1 MAFQAYL
8 TKKFFLLIIIC
19 IPFSLFSQSKQTF
32 IKGKITDAQTN
43 EPIPFANIFFKG
55 TTIGTTS
62 DFDGNYSIKT
72 DNPTDSLHVLV
83 LNYKGRG
90 KKVKRGIAQ
99 TIDFQLKPTSF
110 DLGLVVI
117 KAGENP
123 AYEIIRKA
131 RENKKNFNMNN
142 LDAYEYKSYTKID
155 ISLDKIT
162 EKFRNSKTMKPFAP
176 IFDSL
181 QKAAGEHGQVVLP
194 FFITE
199 QLSDVYYLKDPKR
212 QKTIVQGNKITGLV
226 IENFQIFEQ
235 FIGKAFQEYNFNDNF
250 VNILERSFLS
260 PIGAGSLSFYDY
272 YIQDTIPIDNDSCIE
287 LKVKPRNNVDLLF
300 SGKIWISKN
309 NYALRRIDLEILPTA
324 NINFIERY
332 KIQQD
337 YEQVTDNQSFVPS
350 KTRVLVDLQDLGDS
364 TAGLIGKFYIANKDF
379 VVNQPKPIKFYQ
391 QNLEI
396 DPNSRNK
403 EEEYWQVERRKMIT
417 DAETVERSY
426 TVIDSLRKSPRI
438 STIRRAIRIIWDGYY
453 NFKYVQLGHWYT
465 MFGYNDI
472 EGFRFQGTL
481 QTNIN
486 WSKKWILK
494 GHLAYGFKD
503 TKLKYNGQV
512 EYFLDRSKW
521 EKIGIRHQYDIERL
535 GIDPDF
541 LESHV
546 FLNWLFIF
554 SSQFGYLQRMSLTDQ
569 TRIWYETDHWRG
581 WNSKFIVN
589 HKHFQPLGDY
599 TFAWYDDKNNV
610 QTDFRST
617 DFTFVTSYS
626 AKRVWLVE
634 DNWRFGAESLR
645 GNVWTFKAT
654 VGVKDVLGSDFNY
667 TKLSLNVQRF
677 WNTGYLGRLDYNIT
691 ASKVFGKVPYPL
703 ATIFQGNESIFSSE
717 KSYNLMSFFEF
728 AADESVEAII
738 LHHFDGLL
746 FNRIPLLKRLKLR
759 EVAGVNVIFSSYD
772 NKNYIR
778 TFDENGN
785 PGGDNPD
792 GLLAPSYNGKEST
805 PFRTMSWEKPYVEVS
820 YGIENLFK
828 VVRIQAF
835 HRLSYLDKG
844 PIQNKKV
851 YPFMIKASFMI
862 RL

>member
-131 RENKKNFNMNN
+131 RENKNNFNMNN

-599 TFAWYDDKNNV
+599 TFAWYDDKNKV

-703 ATIFQGNESIFSSE
+703 ATIFQGNEPIFSSE
-717 KSYNLMSFFEF
+717 KSYNLMNFFEF

>member
-131 RENKKNFNMNN
+131 RENKNNFNMNN

-703 ATIFQGNESIFSSE
+703 ATIFQGNEPIFSSE
-717 KSYNLMSFFEF
+717 KSYNLMNFFEF

-805 PFRTMSWEKPYVEVS
+805 PFRTMSWEKPYFEVS

>member
-1 MAFQAYL
+1 MTFQASV
-8 TKKFFLLIIIC
+8 TKRILLLIFVLLPISI
-19 IPFSLFSQSKQTF
+19 FAQSKQTF

-62 DFDGNYSIKT
+62 DFDGNYSLKT
-72 DNPTDSLHVLV
+72 DKPLDSLSVLV
-83 LNYKGRG
+83 INYKGRS
-90 KKVKRGIAQ
+90 KKIKKGIAQ

-110 DLGLVVI
+110 DLSLVVV

-131 RENKKNFNMNN
+131 RENKGNFNMNN

-212 QKTIVQGNKITGLV
+212 QKTIINGNKITGLV

-300 SGKIWISKN
+300 SGKIWISKK
-309 NYALRRIDLEILPTA
+309 NYALRRLDLEILPTA

-337 YEQVTDNQSFVPS
+337 YEQIKDNQSFVPA

-379 VVNQPKPIKFYQ
+379 IVNQPKPIKFYQ

-403 EEEYWQVERRKMIT
+403 EEEYWQAERRKMIT
-417 DAETVERSY
+417 DAESVERSY
-426 TVIDSLRKSPRI
+426 SVIDSLRKSPRI
-438 STIRRAIRIIWDGYY
+438 STIRKAIRILWDGYY

-465 MFGYNDI
+465 MFGYNDV
-472 EGFRFQGTL
+472 EGFRFQTTL
-481 QTNIN
+481 QTNID

-512 EYFLDRSKW
+512 EYFLDRAKW
-521 EKIGIRHQYDIERL
+521 KKIGIRHQYDVERL

-554 SSQFGYLQRMSLTDQ
+554 SSQFGFLQRMSLTDQ

-581 WNSKFIVN
+581 WNSKFIIN
-589 HKHFQPLGDY
+589 HKHFQPIGDY
-599 TFAWYDDKNNV
+599 TFAWYDDNNNLHS
-610 QTDFRST
+610 DFRST

-654 VGVKDVLGSDFNY
+654 MGVKDILGSDFNY

-691 ASKVFGKVPYPL
+691 ATKVFGKVPYPL
-703 ATIFQGNESIFSSE
+703 ANIFQGNEPIFSSE
-717 KSYNLMSFFEF
+717 KSYNLMNFFEF
-728 AADESVEAII
+728 AADASVEAII

-785 PGGDNPD
+785 PGGDNPN
-792 GLLAPSYNGKEST
+792 GLLAPSYNGREMT
-805 PFRTMSWEKPYVEVS
+805 PFRTMSWEKPYVEIS

-835 HRLSYLDKG
+835 HRLNYLDRG
-844 PIQNKKV
+844 PLSDKKV

>member
-1 MAFQAYL
+1 MTFQASV
-8 TKKFFLLIIIC
+8 TKRILLLIIVLLPIS
-19 IPFSLFSQSKQTF
+19 IFAQSKQTL

-55 TTIGTTS
+55 TTVGTTS
-62 DFDGNYSIKT
+62 DFDGNYSLKT
-72 DNPTDSLHVLV
+72 DKPLDSLSVLV
-83 LNYKGRG
+83 INYKGWS
-90 KKVKRGIAQ
+90 KKIKKGISQ
-99 TIDFQLKPTSF
+99 TIDFQLKPASF
-110 DLGLVVI
+110 DLSLVVI

-131 RENKKNFNMNN
+131 RENKTNFNMNN

-199 QLSDVYYLKDPKR
+199 QLSDVYYMKNPKR
-212 QKTIVQGNKITGLV
+212 QKTIINGNKITGLV

-272 YIQDTIPIDNDSCIE
+272 YIQDTVAIENDSCIE

-309 NYALRRIDLEILPTA
+309 NYALRRLDLEILPTA

-337 YEQVTDNQSFVPS
+337 YEQIKDNQSFVPA

-379 VVNQPKPIKFYQ
+379 IVNQPKPLKFYQ

-403 EEEYWQVERRKMIT
+403 EEEYWQAERRKMIT
-417 DAETVERSY
+417 DAESVERSY
-426 TVIDSLRKSPRI
+426 SVIDSLRKSPRI
-438 STIRRAIRIIWDGYY
+438 STIRKAIRILWDGYY

-465 MFGYNDI
+465 MFGYNDV
-472 EGFRFQGTL
+472 EGFRFQTTL
-481 QTNIN
+481 QTNID

-521 EKIGIRHQYDIERL
+521 KKIGIRHQYDIERL

-554 SSQFGYLQRMSLTDQ
+554 SSQFGFLQRMSLTDQ

-581 WNSKFIVN
+581 WNSKFIIN
-589 HKHFQPLGDY
+589 HKHFQPIGDY
-599 TFAWYDDKNNV
+599 TFAWYDDNNKLHS
-610 QTDFRST
+610 DFRST

-691 ASKVFGKVPYPL
+691 ATKVFGKVPYPL
-703 ATIFQGNESIFSSE
+703 ANIFQGNEPIFSSE
-717 KSYNLMSFFEF
+717 KSYNLMNFFEF
-728 AADESVEAII
+728 AGDASVEAII

-792 GLLAPSYNGKEST
+792 GLLAPTYNGKEMT
-805 PFRTMSWEKPYVEVS
+805 PFRTMTWEKPYVEIS

-835 HRLSYLDKG
+835 HRLNYLDRG
-844 PIQNKKV
+844 PLSDKKV

>member
-1 MAFQAYL
+1 MTFQASV
-8 TKKFFLLIIIC
+8 TKRILLLIIVLLPIS
-19 IPFSLFSQSKQTF
+19 IFAQSKQTL

-55 TTIGTTS
+55 TTVGTTS
-62 DFDGNYSIKT
+62 DFDGNYSLKT
-72 DNPTDSLHVLV
+72 DKPLDSLSVLV
-83 LNYKGRG
+83 INYKGWS
-90 KKVKRGIAQ
+90 KKIKKGISQ
-99 TIDFQLKPTSF
+99 TIDFQLKPASF
-110 DLGLVVI
+110 DLSLVVI

-131 RENKKNFNMNN
+131 RENKTNFNMNN

-199 QLSDVYYLKDPKR
+199 QLSDVYYMKNPKR
-212 QKTIVQGNKITGLV
+212 QKTIINGNKITGLV

-272 YIQDTIPIDNDSCIE
+272 YIQDTVAIDNDSCIE

-309 NYALRRIDLEILPTA
+309 NYALRRLDLEILPTA

-337 YEQVTDNQSFVPS
+337 YEQIKDNQSFVPA

-379 VVNQPKPIKFYQ
+379 IVNQPKPLKFYQ

-403 EEEYWQVERRKMIT
+403 EEEYWQAERRKMIT
-417 DAETVERSY
+417 DAESVERSY
-426 TVIDSLRKSPRI
+426 SVIDSLRKSPRI
-438 STIRRAIRIIWDGYY
+438 STIRKAIRILWDGYY

-465 MFGYNDI
+465 MFGYNDV
-472 EGFRFQGTL
+472 EGFRFQTTL
-481 QTNIN
+481 QTNID

-521 EKIGIRHQYDIERL
+521 KKIGIRHQYDIERL

-554 SSQFGYLQRMSLTDQ
+554 SSQFGFLQRMSLTDQ

-581 WNSKFIVN
+581 WNSKFIIN
-589 HKHFQPLGDY
+589 HKHFQPIGDY
-599 TFAWYDDKNNV
+599 TFAWYDDNNKLHS
-610 QTDFRST
+610 DFRST

-691 ASKVFGKVPYPL
+691 ATKVFGKVPYPL
-703 ATIFQGNESIFSSE
+703 ANIFQGNEPIFSSE
-717 KSYNLMSFFEF
+717 KSYNLMNFFEF
-728 AADESVEAII
+728 AGDASVEAII

-792 GLLAPSYNGKEST
+792 GLLAPTYNGKEMT
-805 PFRTMSWEKPYVEVS
+805 PFRTMTWEKPYVEIS

-835 HRLSYLDKG
+835 HRLNYLDRG
-844 PIQNKKV
+844 PLSDKKV